1 MNFNDNQ
8 INIDNQITMIINKK
22 DETTN
27 IRNITISKNN
37 EISKSCIIVTLQDG
51 MHLKIW
57 YDYMQF
63 ASIIL

>member
-1 MNFNDNQ
+1 MYKTNVMNFNDNQ

-37 EISKSCIIVTLQDG
+37 EISKSCIIVTLQDD
-51 MHLKIW
+51 MHLKI
-57 YDYMQF
+57 
-63 ASIIL
+63 

>member
-1 MNFNDNQ
+1 MYKTNVMNFNDNQ

-22 DETTN
+22 DV
-27 IRNITISKNN
+27 SKNN
-37 EISKSCIIVTLQDG
+37 EISKSCIIVTLQDD

-63 ASIIL
+63 ASTI